1 MTQFTIPCPNCD
13 SLYQI
18 ESNRSSICG
27 DCGTFVAEIYQ
38 FSESNSRKF
47 DISKMLQSP
56 KINSWENFFLRNIRN
71 RKYLTLNQQEKL
83 NQISQKINQ
92 T

>member
-18 ESNRSSICG
+18 KSNRSSICG

-38 FSESNSRKF
+38 PCQSNSQKF
-47 DISKMLQSP
+47 NIGQMLRSP
-56 KINSWENFFLRNIRN
+56 NLNSWENFFLRNIQN
-71 RKYLTLNQQEKL
+71 KKYLTLKQQEKL
-83 NQISQKINQ
+83 SQISQKINQ